1 MCSAVRDV
9 LDIAMEA
16 FEKHDLELATRVEP
30 LEEVVDKIRTKLK
43 NRHVKRLQ
51 TGECTIEMGFV
62 FSDLLTNLERV
73 SDHCSN
79 IAVCLIQEND
89 ESFDVHEYVQML
101 KNSGEGFEGQVKRY
115 SEKYAL
121 PAKEF

>member
-1 MCSAVRDV
+1 MPSSVS
-9 LDIAMEA
+9 LSSIAE
-16 FEKHDLELATRVEP
+16 
-30 LEEVVDKIRTKLK
+30 KLK

-89 ESFDVHEYVQML
+89 ESFAVHEYFQML
-101 KNSGEGFEGQVKRY
+101 KNSGEGFDGQVKRY

>member
-1 MCSAVRDV
+1 
-9 LDIAMEA
+9 
-16 FEKHDLELATRVEP
+16 
-30 LEEVVDKIRTKLK
+30 
-43 NRHVKRLQ
+43 
-51 TGECTIEMGFV
+51 MGFV

-101 KNSGEGFEGQVKRY
+101 KIQARALTDRSSATARNTLCLLKSFN
-115 SEKYAL
+115 EKG
-121 PAKEF
+121 